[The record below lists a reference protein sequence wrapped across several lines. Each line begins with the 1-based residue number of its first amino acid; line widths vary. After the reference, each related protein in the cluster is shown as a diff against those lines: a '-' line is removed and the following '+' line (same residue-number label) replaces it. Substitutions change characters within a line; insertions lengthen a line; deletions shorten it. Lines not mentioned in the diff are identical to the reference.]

1 MNFIQINGKKS
12 FAVQGLLIQ
21 SLPPVSKPLMRSQI
35 DEIDGRDGDIITKL
49 GYSAYDRPVKIGLTR
64 YFDIDQVIEY
74 FNSSGEV
81 IFSNE
86 PYKIYNFDILQ
97 KIDFERLI
105 RFRQATVQF
114 HCQPFKHS
122 SIEKPKIFEDDEIT
136 DGIQI
141 QNEGNIYS
149 KPTLEIFGAGDIDVT
164 LNGTKIFDIEL
175 GTDGYIVIDAEQMEA
190 YKGNVL
196 KNRLVTGNYD
206 DFRLK
211 KGLNTLEFDGNVET
225 VVVSRYSR
233 WI

>member
-64 YFDIDQVIEY
+64 YYDIDQVIEY

-136 DGIQI
+136 DGIQV

-175 GTDGYIVIDAEQMEA
+175 GTDGYLVIDAEQMEA